1 MGGGVFL
8 CFTGLVVLALI
19 VVAAGGGFG
28 TADLQGA
35 THEVFAV
42 EFGDGATSFFDGAHG
57 DKGEAFGA
65 LGAVVD
71 DDFGVTDIADA
82 VEEFE
87 QVAFRCVVGEIADV
101 EAI

>member
-1 MGGGVFL
+1 MGGGVF
-8 CFTGLVVLALI
+8 FRFAGLVVLALI

-35 THEVFAV
+35 AHEVFAM
-42 EFGDGATSFFDGAHG
+42 EFSDGATGFFDGAHG
-57 DKGEAFGA
+57 DEGEAFGA

-71 DDFGVTDIADA
+71 DDFGILDIADA

-87 QVAFRCVVGEIADV
+87 QVAFGGVVGEIADV